1 MVGPAI
7 TEGFKGKGVAVL
19 FPGSKG
25 AIQCALN
32 SVRRHRRRAQPTRSF
47 PPPQLPLLTQTTN
60 DLICGPWAQQ
70 VSRQPPSP
78 LPVGVVVAAVAFVV
92 AAVVATV
99 VEVVVG

>member
-1 MVGPAI
+1 GKQGEVVGPAI

-47 PPPQLPLLTQTTN
+47 PPPQLPLLSQTTN
-60 DLICGPWAQQ
+60 DLIC
-70 VSRQPPSP
+70 
-78 LPVGVVVAAVAFVV
+78 VAR
-92 AAVVATV
+92 
-99 VEVVVG
+99 GRNR